1 MYTSIRICIAIF
13 DLSAVHNELAA
24 VNDRNAA
31 AVTNRAALNA
41 AVLNHAAVHM
51 KRAAEDGHAAAEIV
65 VSLSSRKRNARIHL
79 ARSLF
84 ADIQQTGLFA
94 FLRAVYIQN
103 VAISRAKL
111 HLRSFCHLNR
121 APNCQGMSVAQ
132 YGHRASGLNGRA
144 ADFHIA
150 GQAYDV
156 FALARAVDRV
166 YRVVKGL
173 FVSRFNHCDRL
184 IFRKRRLWRDAQAQ
198 HDQQNPQHHS
208 VSFFHVYL
216 HEL

>member
-1 MYTSIRICIAIF
+1 
-13 DLSAVHNELAA
+13 
-24 VNDRNAA
+24 
-31 AVTNRAALNA
+31 
-41 AVLNHAAVHM
+41 M

-111 HLRSFCHLNR
+111 HWRSFCHLNR
-121 APNCQGMSVAQ
+121 ASNCQGMSVAQ
-132 YGHRASGLNGRA
+132 YGHRAWGLNGRA
-144 ADFHIA
+144 SDFNIVV
-150 GQAYDV
+150 QAYDI
-156 FALARAVDRV
+156 FALARTVDCV
-166 YRVVKGL
+166 YRVFKFLAV
-173 FVSRFNHCDRL
+173 FHFNSCNRL

-208 VSFFHVYL
+208 VSFFHVRL
-216 HEL
+216 HKL